1 MIRIRHICDKCGES
15 YSAATPLFRIMVV
28 RSGSGEAGDED
39 NFGAVSKLDLCED
52 CKNRIMREANTPD
65 PRKVEP

>member
-39 NFGAVSKLDLCED
+39 NLGAVGKLDLC
-52 CKNRIMREANTPD
+52 D
-65 PRKVEP
+65 PVPF